1 LKGGSTLVNEMID
14 YMGAALGMVII
25 FIAALF
31 FFSGMITNGVAYST
45 QRNYALNAQN
55 LFDYVLLSTGSP
67 FNWGYTSNQ
76 PTAFGL
82 AQPGA
87 PQYTLSP
94 GAVLRL
100 MPMQPLQVGSRTYY
114 YMNLGG
120 VTLIEPPNY
129 YVNYTYAKQLLGI
142 SGSYEFQ
149 LTLTPALNITVRP
162 LSTTQTGEQEFLI
175 TATGYGGAPMPD
187 AQVTAQYVYAI
198 NDGGGSKDISVGVQT
213 SSATTNTIGQ
223 AVISFPTQP
232 SSTYYLLVQVS
243 AAGIYGAGY
252 YTNNQI
258 GYALA
263 NISVYPGSN
272 YVNLTQHCV
281 NSITPPCGV
290 DNYNVTLLIP
300 SGNSYS
306 LFQVCACPSSTQGQ
320 GTCLNAGQGSGNTHS
335 TASCPGSFYDGY
347 IAVAISKRG
356 ASSPLQLLLVPI
368 SPPLF
373 NLKLTYGYSPHGS
386 SSAVTLTRIV
396 EISGISYVAQFAY
409 WPDVGPVFG
418 GY

>member
-1 LKGGSTLVNEMID
+1 MID

-25 FIAALF
+25 FIAAVF

-55 LFDYVLLSTGSP
+55 LFDYILLGTGSP
-67 FNWGYTSNQ
+67 SNWGYTSNQ

-87 PQYTLSP
+87 PQYTLNP

-100 MPMQPLQVGSRTYY
+100 MPMSPINIGGRTYY
-114 YMNLGG
+114 YINLGG
-120 VTLIEPPNY
+120 VSLIEPPNY

-149 LTLTPALNITVRP
+149 LTLTPALNVTVKP
-162 LSTTQTGEQEFLI
+162 VSTSKFLV
-175 TATGYGGAPMPD
+175 TVTGYGGAPMPD
-187 AQVTAQYVYAI
+187 AQVAAQYAYAI
-198 NDGGGSKDISVGVQT
+198 SSGVGSKSISVGVYT
-213 SSATTNTIGQ
+213 GSAITNTTGQ

-258 GYALA
+258 GSALA
-263 NISVYPGSN
+263 NISVYPGSS

-281 NSITPPCGV
+281 SSITPPCGV

-320 GTCLNAGQGSGNTHS
+320 GTCLNAGRGSGNTYS

-368 SPPLF
+368 SPTF
-373 NLKLTYGYSPHGS
+373 FDLKLTYGYNPHGS

-396 EISGISYVAQFAY
+396 EISGISYVAQLAY
-409 WPDVGPVFG
+409 WPDVGPIFG

>member
-1 LKGGSTLVNEMID
+1 MID

-25 FIAALF
+25 FIAAVF

-55 LFDYVLLSTGSP
+55 LFDYILLGTGSP
-67 FNWGYTSNQ
+67 SNWGYTTSQ

-87 PQYTLSP
+87 SEYTLNP

-100 MPMQPLQVGSRTYY
+100 MPMSPINIGGRTYY
-114 YMNLGG
+114 YLNLGG
-120 VTLIEPPNY
+120 VSLIEPPNY

-149 LTLTPALNITVRP
+149 LTLTPALNVTVKP
-162 LSTTQTGEQEFLI
+162 ISNSKFLV
-175 TATGYGGAPMPD
+175 TATGYGGAPMPN

-198 NDGGGSKDISVGVQT
+198 SSGNGKGNNNLNVGVYT
-213 SSATTNTIGQ
+213 DSATTNTTGE
-223 AVISFPTQP
+223 AVISFPTQS

-263 NISVYPGSN
+263 NISVYPGSS

-281 NSITPPCGV
+281 SSITPPCGV

-306 LFQVCACPSSTQGQ
+306 LYEVCACPSSTQGQ
-320 GTCLNAGQGSGNTHS
+320 GTCLNAGGGSGNTHS
-335 TASCPGSFYDGY
+335 SVSCPGSFYDGY

-356 ASSPLQLLLVPI
+356 ASSPQQLLLVPI

-373 NLKLTYGYSPHGS
+373 DLKLTYGYNPHGS
-386 SSAVTLTRIV
+386 SSSVTLTRIV
-396 EISGISYVAQFAY
+396 EISGISYVAQLAY